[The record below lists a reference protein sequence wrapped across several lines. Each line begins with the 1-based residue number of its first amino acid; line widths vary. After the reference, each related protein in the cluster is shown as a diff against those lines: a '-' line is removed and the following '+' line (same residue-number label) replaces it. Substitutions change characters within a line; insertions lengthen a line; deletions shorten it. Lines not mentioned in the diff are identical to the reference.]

1 MNTMKLITLTAAGA
15 VAILMSGCAETGAEQ
30 GALIGAGGGA
40 LLGQAVGG
48 NTKSTVIGAALG
60 GITGAAIGDYQDK
73 QHPYRK
79 YYRDQYGH
87 TYYIGNDGRAYYVN

>member
-1 MNTMKLITLTAAGA
+1 MKKLHTITLTLASIATIG
-15 VAILMSGCAETGAEQ
+15 MTGCAETGAEK

-40 LLGQAVGG
+40 LLGQAIGG
-48 NTKSTVIGAALG
+48 DTKSTMIGAALG

-73 QHPYRK
+73 QHPQRK

-87 TYYIGNDGRAYYVN
+87 TYYIGSDGRAYYVD